1 MVLTGS
7 GTASDPGLHARYNPG
22 DLSSGECRAR
32 LKNATTFE
40 EQREVYAA
48 ICARFRPAFR
58 FFFLERYPD
67 PALWYRRRLHY
78 TRSAAA
84 ASIVGYVLGIG
95 DRHATNILL
104 DEATAGI
111 VHIDFGF
118 TFEQVR
124 MVWVCFGGLDGCYG
138 RRHAASPRQP
148 PATNHQP
155 QHHTQP

>member
-22 DLSSGECRAR
+22 DLSSAECRAR

-111 VHIDFGF
+111 VHIDFGY
-118 TFEQVR
+118 TFEQVWE
-124 MVWVCFGGLDGCYG
+124 VWMIQTPTYG
-138 RRHAASPRQP
+138 ISLLTTDHQP
-148 PATNHQP
+148 PHN
-155 QHHTQP
+155 TQP